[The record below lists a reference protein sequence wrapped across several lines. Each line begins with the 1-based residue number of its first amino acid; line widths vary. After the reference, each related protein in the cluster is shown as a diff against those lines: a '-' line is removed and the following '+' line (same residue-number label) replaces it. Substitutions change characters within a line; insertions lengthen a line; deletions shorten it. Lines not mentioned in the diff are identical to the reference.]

1 MSARSSCAKTCA
13 RETRGLPAL
22 AIRETAM
29 RAGSVPQALAGAG
42 LRPAKA
48 SNRKLTTALIDYE
61 ISWIVACET
70 WSMVVSTLA
79 LAS

>member
-1 MSARSSCAKTCA
+1 
-13 RETRGLPAL
+13 
-22 AIRETAM
+22 M